1 MSARTA
7 LSRLS
12 ASRAALARP
21 LTRRTHGLGQRR
33 RMSTGPQAGASSPLD
48 VDTTKRSSE
57 ATTSGA
63 TPSVGEMPLGEIVRK
78 TIDVRALLY

>member
-1 MSARTA
+1 
-7 LSRLS
+7 
-12 ASRAALARP
+12 
-21 LTRRTHGLGQRR
+21 
-33 RMSTGPQAGASSPLD
+33 MSTGPQVGASSPLD

-78 TIDVRALLY
+78 MIDVRALLY

>member
-1 MSARTA
+1 
-7 LSRLS
+7 
-12 ASRAALARP
+12 
-21 LTRRTHGLGQRR
+21 
-33 RMSTGPQAGASSPLD
+33 MSTGPQAGASSPLD

-78 TIDVRALLY
+78 TIDVRALLYQELVSRLLRWATCPHAL